1 MDNIIFFNGK
11 PLSALSL
18 VELRELEAAT
28 IEAIII
34 HEDKRIETN
43 KKLVDVPFN
52 TSLLFDKQ
60 VIENNIKTR
69 ENQLTVIKRQLDV
82 RMSNTW
88 I

>member
-1 MDNIIFFNGK
+1 MNNQIFFNGK
-11 PLSALSL
+11 PLAELSL

-43 KKLVDVPFN
+43 RKLVDVPFN
-52 TSLLFDKQ
+52 TSLLFDKRI
-60 VIENNIKTR
+60 IENNIKTR
-69 ENQLTVIKRQLDV
+69 ENQLTVIRRQLDA

-88 I
+88 V

>member
-1 MDNIIFFNGK
+1 MNNQIFFNGK
-11 PLSALSL
+11 PLAALSL

-69 ENQLTVIKRQLDV
+69 ENQLTVIKRQLDA